1 MSGGLCCLLMVIVS
15 CGCQGGHNSS
25 ARWPRPL
32 PPPPPLPFSLLLPGI
47 DGHADSH
54 SFVIDNSFPW
64 NWIHWIHLIEGVWVH
79 ARSSF
84 VSWLSAV
91 IWIWIWRVFFSCC
104 CVFFLGEI
112 PPVEWEKCDAIFY
125 GHFRF
130 AFIGQQHTHTHTND
144 KTFLKWNEIRQFE
157 QI

>member
-104 CVFFLGEI
+104 CVFFWVKFRRLNGRNAT
-112 PPVEWEKCDAIFY
+112 PFFMAIS
-125 GHFRF
+125 GLHSS
-130 AFIGQQHTHTHTND
+130 ANSTHTHTQMI
-144 KTFLKWNEIRQFE
+144 KHFWNGMK
-157 QI
+157 